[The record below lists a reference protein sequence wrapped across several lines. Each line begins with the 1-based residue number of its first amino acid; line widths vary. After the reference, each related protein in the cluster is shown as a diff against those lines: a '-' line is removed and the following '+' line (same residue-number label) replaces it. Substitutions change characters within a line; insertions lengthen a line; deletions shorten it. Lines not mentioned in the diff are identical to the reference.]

1 MPDRRFPPPW
11 TVEEFDNE
19 RRGRSASPPS
29 SWAVSRNRHHMH
41 VNTAI
46 FGQPSLFC
54 YEHPSA
60 EFSRGGVDEPGRR
73 SAAKLLKDEAQRIAA
88 NIAKLP
94 QLVRQFR
101 PLPSFPA
108 KLRAEIF

>member
-1 MPDRRFPPPW
+1 
-11 TVEEFDNE
+11 
-19 RRGRSASPPS
+19 
-29 SWAVSRNRHHMH
+29 MH

-60 EFSRGGVDEPGRR
+60 EFSRGGVVDEPGRR

-88 NIAKLP
+88 NIAKAAAACPSIQAAAKFSREASSRDILT
-94 QLVRQFR
+94 LVSGARRRWYSVTHTDEQNCMCQ
-101 PLPSFPA
+101 
-108 KLRAEIF
+108 